1 MTEEE
6 STVAGLGA
14 TTSASKAL
22 VVVWPAASVAVHETL
37 VVPTAS
43 TLPDAGVQATVG
55 SRSTLS
61 VAEVL

>member
-1 MTEEE
+1 M
-6 STVAGLGA
+6 AGLGA

-37 VVPTAS
+37 VVPTAM
-43 TLPDAGVQATVG
+43 TLPEAGEQETVG
-55 SRSTLS
+55 SGSTLS